1 MLQTEGLFGS
11 APTLTDFSRRFLNS
25 LPSRVSRQ
33 TFIFYTR
40 HLQPLLAFQKLAD
53 CRLDKIRPAVVE
65 DFVQWRRKQQNGRG
79 AHISTV
85 TVNHNL
91 RTLRRALH
99 LAVEWDVIAKVPKIK
114 LLTGENQRDYVLTD
128 EDVAQFS
135 NESGLIGRLVPFL
148 VDTGL
153 RRSEAVNLEWTAVA
167 LQANPGSLEVVRGKT
182 KHARRRIPL
191 TKRAERIL
199 TGLHATAQTA
209 RVFTVRKKDP
219 ITGDWLSHRFL
230 NTRRRLELPEAC
242 VLHSTR
248 HTFCTRLGERGADA
262 FAIQRLAG
270 HSSIVISQRYVH
282 PAAARLDVAIT
293 LLEPDAPE

>member
-1 MLQTEGLFGS
+1 
-11 APTLTDFSRRFLNS
+11 
-25 LPSRVSRQ
+25 
-33 TFIFYTR
+33 
-40 HLQPLLAFQKLAD
+40 LQPLLAFQKLAD

-65 DFVQWRRKQQNGRG
+65 DFVQSRRKQQNGRG
-79 AHISTV
+79 GRISVV

-128 EDVAQFS
+128 EDVAKFS

-167 LQANPGSLEVVRGKT
+167 LQANPPSLEVVRGKT
-182 KHARRRIPL
+182 KYARRRIPL

-199 TGLHATAQTA
+199 TGLQATAKSA

-219 ITGDWLSHRFL
+219 ITGDWLSHTFL
-230 NTRRRLELPEAC
+230 NTRRRLELPEPC

-282 PAAARLDVAIT
+282 PAAARLDVAMA
-293 LLEPDAPE
+293 LLEPSTPE